1 MLGSQTSI
9 FKTALFLITMLLLFS
24 SETMKIHGDIVK
36 IQIPWIEAQME
47 NMKIEG
53 AVYPEEFNGLPV
65 ISIPLEQTNVSEV
78 SIIQIVKSE
87 ISEELN
93 TKLIEQFPI
102 NKKMV
107 SIRSLKDRGE
117 AISFMDILP
126 FLYDSTTNRYYRV
139 EAMELMQIENSQK
152 SMRASLRTS
161 GQVENSVLASGE
173 WYKLPIMQTGVYKLD
188 FNYLKNIG
196 INVAGINPKKIRI
209 YGNGGGMLPQKNS
222 EDRAEDLIENAI
234 LVMDGSDGKF
244 DQEDY
249 ILFYGQDASR
259 HQLMVDG
266 ELDYQK
272 NFYSDTSFYFLT
284 LALDDGL
291 RIAERENLGSDQAK
305 INQYDDFIVYEK
317 DEFNIINSGREWYG
331 EKFDFTL
338 TYDFNFDF
346 PGLIPNTE
354 LKLTSSVMGQTYETA
369 SMDLYINGKTLGQQT
384 INSIVEGSYLAKGSE
399 QMDEFTINTSDIP
412 SSEKFTIRLSFNPVG
427 TVKSKASLNFFTVV
441 AKRKLKLYQNQTSFR
456 SIASTQNTI
465 STFEIEGG
473 NTAFQIWNVTDPLR
487 PLNQKFSLNGSYA
500 SFGAMSADLQEYII
514 FKDETYLSP
523 EKAQKIHNQNLH
535 STGNIDFLI
544 VTNPRFLS
552 EAERLAA
559 LRETHDGLQVQVVTS
574 NEIYNEFSSGKQD
587 VTAIRDYI
595 KYIYDRGTGDNRLQN
610 VLLFGKGSYD
620 YKDRI
625 DNNTNFVPIYSS
637 RNSLHP
643 INSYSSDDYY
653 GFLDEEE
660 GEWEESYSGDELMDV
675 GVGRLP
681 VKSVE
686 EARIL
691 VDKLIHYTISPDVF
705 GPWRNE
711 LFFIADDG
719 DGNLHQRDADKLATM
734 VDTSYTQFNVNKIYL
749 DAYPQVITSI
759 GESAPELNAEL
770 ERSVEKGGLIFNFTG
785 HGSATRWTA
794 ETILN
799 ITTATSFENLDRL
812 PLFVTATCEF
822 GRHDSPM
829 TISGAEYLLLNP
841 NGGAIGLLTTARPVF
856 SSTNYILNKAFYQNV
871 FQKEGG
877 RYHSLGEV
885 FRRTKNQSLNGS
897 VNRNFSLLA
906 DPSMTLACARDEVV
920 LLADEDSYQPGDT
933 LNALGTVKLKGQVLD
948 VNGVVNSGFNG
959 SAFTTVFDRPSEI
972 ETFGNEDPP
981 MKFMIRDNLIFK
993 GESTVTDG
1001 EFSVEFIVPKNISY
1015 DFAKGKIN
1023 LYALDMNNK
1032 LDAAG
1037 SNIEFVVGG
1046 ISEDFIADNTPP
1058 ELELFIND
1066 TSFVS
1071 KGITGQDIVFL
1082 ARLTD
1087 ESGIRI
1093 SKSDF
1098 GEDLIANLDDTSET
1112 VLNRYYVGEK
1122 DTYKQGWVTYP
1133 YKDLSI
1139 GTHKITLK
1147 AWDIH
1152 GNFNEAEIEFNVV
1165 ESENLSI
1172 DKLMNFPNP
1181 FSDYTQFSFEHNRAG
1196 EDLEITIQVYSLQG
1210 KLVKRFYTIKENSDS
1225 RISDLE
1231 WDGAE
1236 TNGSKLASGIYLFN
1250 LSIRSLTDGS
1260 KKQANQKLV
1269 IIN

>member
-1 MLGSQTSI
+1 
-9 FKTALFLITMLLLFS
+9 
-24 SETMKIHGDIVK
+24 
-36 IQIPWIEAQME
+36 
-47 NMKIEG
+47 
-53 AVYPEEFNGLPV
+53 
-65 ISIPLEQTNVSEV
+65 
-78 SIIQIVKSE
+78 
-87 ISEELN
+87 
-93 TKLIEQFPI
+93 
-102 NKKMV
+102 
-107 SIRSLKDRGE
+107 
-117 AISFMDILP
+117 
-126 FLYDSTTNRYYRV
+126 
-139 EAMELMQIENSQK
+139 
-152 SMRASLRTS
+152 LRTS
-161 GQVENSVLASGE
+161 GQVANSVLASGE
-173 WYKLPIMQTGVYKLD
+173 WFKLPVTKTGIYKLD
-188 FNYLKNIG
+188 FNYLKNNG

-222 EDRAEDLIENAI
+222 DDRAEDLIENAI
-234 LVMDGSDGKF
+234 MVMDGADGKF

-249 ILFYGQDASR
+249 ILFYGQDADQ
-259 HQLMVDG
+259 HQLLENG

-284 LALDDGL
+284 IAQDDGA
-291 RIAERENLGSDQAK
+291 RIAELENLGLDQAK
-305 INQYDDFIVYEK
+305 INQFDDFIVYEK

-338 TYDFNFDF
+338 TYDFTFDF
-346 PGLIPNTE
+346 TDLIPDTE
-354 LKLTSSVMGQTYETA
+354 LKVTSSIMGQTYETA
-369 SMDLYINGKTLGQQT
+369 SLDLYINSKPLGQQT

-399 QMDEFTINTSDIP
+399 QVEKFTMNTSEVPPND
-412 SSEKFTIRLSFNPVG
+412 KFTIRLSFNPTG
-427 TVKSKASLNFFTVV
+427 AGKSKASLNFLTVL
-441 AKRKLKLYQNQTSFR
+441 AKRKLKLIQNQTGFR
-456 SIASTQNTI
+456 SLASTQNTI
-465 STFEIEGG
+465 STFEIEEG
-473 NTAFQIWNVTDPLR
+473 NKVFQIWNVTDPLK
-487 PLNQKFSLNGSYA
+487 PFNQKFSINGNNA
-500 SFGAMSADLQEYII
+500 SFGALSGDLQEYIVFQDI
-514 FKDETYLSP
+514 DYLIP

-544 VTNPRFLS
+544 VSNPHFLS

-559 LRETHDGLQVQVVTS
+559 LRESHDGLLVQVVTP

-595 KYIYDRGTGDNRLQN
+595 KYIYDQGDGDNRLQN
-610 VLLFGKGSYD
+610 VLLFGKGSFD

-653 GFLDEEE
+653 GFMDDEE
-660 GEWEESYSGDELMDV
+660 GEWGESYSGDELMDV

-681 VKSVE
+681 VKSIE
-686 EARIL
+686 EARIV
-691 VDKLIHYTISPDVF
+691 VDKLIHYSTSPDVF

-719 DGNLHQRDADKLATM
+719 DGNLHQRDADKLAIL
-734 VDTSYTQFNVNKIYL
+734 VDTAHTQFNVNKIYL
-749 DAYPQVITSI
+749 DAYPQVITSV
-759 GESAPELNAEL
+759 GESAPELNDEL
-770 ERSVEKGGLIFNFTG
+770 NRSVEKGGLIFNFTG
-785 HGSATRWTA
+785 HGSSTRWTA

-799 ITTATSFENLDRL
+799 ITSVTSFENIDRL

-822 GRHDSPM
+822 GKHDSPM

-841 NGGAIGLLTTARPVF
+841 VGGAIGLLTTARPVF

-877 RYHSLGEV
+877 RYYSLGEV

-920 LLADEDSYQPGDT
+920 LIADEDSYQPGDT
-933 LNALGTVKLKGQVLD
+933 LSALGTVKLKGQVLD
-948 VNGVVNSGFNG
+948 VHGVVNSSFNG

-972 ETFGNEDPP
+972 ETYGNEDPP
-981 MKFMIRDNLIFK
+981 MKFMARDNVLFK
-993 GESTVTDG
+993 GESTVKNG
-1001 EFSVEFIVPKNISY
+1001 EFTVAFIVPKNINY
-1015 DFAKGKIN
+1015 DFANGKIN
-1023 LYALDMNNK
+1023 IYALDK
-1032 LDAAG
+1032 SQKSDASG
-1037 SNIEFVVGG
+1037 SNISFVIGG
-1046 ISEDFIADNTPP
+1046 VSEDYIADNTPP
-1058 ELELFIND
+1058 EMELFIND
-1066 TSFVS
+1066 TSFVN

-1082 ARLTD
+1082 ARLKD

-1093 SKSDF
+1093 SKSDS
-1098 GEDLIANLDDTSET
+1098 GEDLTAILDDTIEA
-1112 VLNRYYVGEK
+1112 VLNHYYVSEK

-1152 GNFNEAEIEFNVV
+1152 GNVREGEIEFSVV
-1165 ESENLSI
+1165 ERENI
-1172 DKLMNFPNP
+1172 AVEKLMNFPNP
-1181 FSDYTQFSFEHNRAG
+1181 FRDYTQFSFEHNRAG
-1196 EDLEITIQVYSLQG
+1196 DDLEITIQIYSMQG
-1210 KLVKRFYTIKENSDS
+1210 KLIKQFYTVKENSAS

-1231 WDGAE
+1231 WDGIE
-1236 TNGSKLASGIYLFN
+1236 SNGSKLASGIYLFN
-1250 LSIRSLTDGS
+1250 LSVRSLTDGS